1 MRSLVKVIDQ
11 MLCVIPASEG
21 RLIAQL
27 KSNQT
32 SAEYTSPET
41 IGFRWKTTAETL
53 FDRFGDTDEKELMA
67 EGSWTKR
74 LFEIWMNKT
83 LDSPA

>member
-1 MRSLVKVIDQ
+1 MRNLIEVIDQ
-11 MLCVIPASEG
+11 MLCVIPTSET

-27 KSNQT
+27 KSNRT

-41 IGFRWKTTAETL
+41 IGFRWQTTSETL
-53 FDRFGDTDEKELMA
+53 FDRFGDVDEKELMA